1 MVEFEFN
8 NYEIVER
15 ISVLAKKKGTALTPL
30 SQKLGL
36 STSSFTEWRKGKAMP
51 SLAAIATIAEYF
63 DVTVDYL
70 LFGDS
75 KQKETD
81 IYRPISGRER
91 TFMMKFRLLPP
102 SMQDTTLAYMEGMIA
117 ASSYDSDSEILEKR
131 SLA

>member
-75 KQKETD
+75 KQ
-81 IYRPISGRER
+81 
-91 TFMMKFRLLPP
+91 
-102 SMQDTTLAYMEGMIA
+102 
-117 ASSYDSDSEILEKR
+117 
-131 SLA
+131 